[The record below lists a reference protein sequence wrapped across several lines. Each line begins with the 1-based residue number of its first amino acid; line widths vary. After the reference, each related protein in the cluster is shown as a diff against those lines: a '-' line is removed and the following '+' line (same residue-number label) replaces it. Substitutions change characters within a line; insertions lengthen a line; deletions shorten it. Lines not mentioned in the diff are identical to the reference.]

1 MVANINVGCCKGNN
15 GAPKSVCWT
24 PPPDYSHMCATPANY
39 VGDHVIMGT
48 FTCDSVV
55 ASNTPLAGIDFSS
68 TYDCS
73 SSTFQ
78 IKSTVNSI
86 VSAGCCGTGDGI
98 GQRSTCWV
106 DNSYICATPANYVN
120 AVIDNSGPG
129 GACDQMI
136 NRDKDY
142 ICSGHGACTAENGE
156 KGVFYGISF
165 ASLYDCSSASAE
177 VSSKIN
183 SYAAKC
189 CGGAPKSACS
199 ADAPDP
205 AAKCSSL
212 TCPSGKVLKASYCA
226 NCDGKNNGEPTTPTP
241 CSTESECTASSGQCV
256 LTNNGDRISGSD
268 ITDEASCTDGKT
280 DRTWKPAVWM
290 TSATTDCASD
300 PCTANADAATCCAES
315 SVAPPVAPPVTS
327 APSPTRNSTAGDG
340 SESLATGLN
349 VGIST
354 MLFVFVAMVTTI
366 QNW

>member
-1 MVANINVGCCKGNN
+1 GDLHGIDFSQTYDCSSSSNAIKQAVNMVASTSTGCCGGNN
-15 GAPKSVCWT
+15 GAPKSACWM
-24 PPPDYSHMCATPANY
+24 PPADNSHMCATPANY

-165 ASLYDCSSASAE
+165 ASLYD
-177 VSSKIN
+177 
-183 SYAAKC
+183 
-189 CGGAPKSACS
+189 
-199 ADAPDP
+199 
-205 AAKCSSL
+205 
-212 TCPSGKVLKASYCA
+212 
-226 NCDGKNNGEPTTPTP
+226 
-241 CSTESECTASSGQCV
+241 
-256 LTNNGDRISGSD
+256 
-268 ITDEASCTDGKT
+268 
-280 DRTWKPAVWM
+280 
-290 TSATTDCASD
+290 
-300 PCTANADAATCCAES
+300 
-315 SVAPPVAPPVTS
+315 
-327 APSPTRNSTAGDG
+327 
-340 SESLATGLN
+340 
-349 VGIST
+349 
-354 MLFVFVAMVTTI
+354 
-366 QNW
+366 